1 MGAKSILSAQKIMIK
16 GKKAANIITKKKERK
31 KMQAHLLFLDTS
43 LRKAYSQFVQAWY
56 SITLSLDL

>member
-1 MGAKSILSAQKIMIK
+1 MIK